1 MTTAAAS
8 DPMEALRRSA
18 DRARLAPSIHN
29 TQPWRFVIGPTAL
42 ELYSDEERRLQ
53 VIDPQGRQLLLSC
66 GCALLNARVSLAA
79 DGYDARVDR
88 LPDPAQPQLLA
99 RITLP
104 AERINRLPLAD
115 LDAAI
120 PRRHTNRR
128 QFATE
133 PVPPA
138 LLRTLHNAAVAEG
151 AELIAV
157 TDAQHRTVVAELL
170 RQANRI
176 EEADP
181 AYRMELATWTTD
193 DLRRRDGVPA
203 LAVPYGRG
211 QAATDLPIRDFD
223 PRGMGWLPADPES
236 DRNQCLL
243 LLASASNDRASWLPA
258 GEALE
263 RVLLI
268 ATGEA
273 YAASPFSQIIEVAET
288 NGRLRRQLELDVY
301 PQLLLRLG
309 RAPAASA
316 VPRRPLEEMLTETS

>member
-1 MTTAAAS
+1 MTTAAAA
-8 DPMEALRRSA
+8 PMDALRRSA

-29 TQPWRFVIGPTAL
+29 TQPWRFVIGPTTL

-66 GCALLNARVSLAA
+66 GCALFNARVSLAA
-79 DGYDARVDR
+79 EGYDAQVDR
-88 LPDPAQPQLLA
+88 FPDPSRPQLLA

-104 AERINRLPLAD
+104 AERSERLPLAD
-115 LDAAI
+115 INAAI
-120 PRRHTNRR
+120 PLRHTNRR
-128 QFATE
+128 QFAPE

-138 LLRTLHNAAVAEG
+138 LLRTLQNVAAAEG
-151 AELIAV
+151 AALVPV
-157 TDAQHRTVVAELL
+157 TDAEHRAAVAELL

-203 LAVPYGRG
+203 SAVPYGRG

-243 LLASASNDRASWLPA
+243 LLASASNDQASWLRA

-268 ATGEA
+268 ATREA

-288 NGRLRRQLELDVY
+288 NRRLRQQLGLDVY
-301 PQLLLRLG
+301 PQLLLRMG
-309 RAPAASA
+309 RAPAAST

>member
-1 MTTAAAS
+1 MTGAA

-29 TQPWRFVIGPTAL
+29 TQPWRFVVGPTAL
-42 ELYSDEERRLQ
+42 ELHADEQRRLQ
-53 VIDPQGRQLLLSC
+53 VIDPQGRQLLLSG

-88 LPDPAQPQLLA
+88 FPDVSRPQLLA

-104 AERINRLPLAD
+104 AARRERVSLAD

-128 QFATE
+128 RFAAE
-133 PVPPA
+133 PVPAA
-138 LLRTLHNAAVAEG
+138 LVQTLQKAAAAEG
-151 AELIAV
+151 AALIAV
-157 TDAQHRTVVAELL
+157 TDAQQRAVVAELL
-170 RQANRI
+170 REANRI

-181 AYRMELATWTTD
+181 AYRMELARWTTD

-203 LAVPYGRG
+203 LAVPYRHG
-211 QAATDLPIRDFD
+211 QAGTDLPIRDFD
-223 PRGMGWLPADPES
+223 PRGRGWLPADPDS
-236 DRNQCLL
+236 DQNQCLL
-243 LLASASNDRASWLPA
+243 LLASTSNDRASWLRA
-258 GEALE
+258 GEGLE

-268 ATGEA
+268 ATREA
-273 YAASPFSQIIEVAET
+273 YAASPFSQLIEVAQT
-288 NGRLRRQLELDVY
+288 NRRLRQQLKLNVH

-316 VPRRPLEEMLTETS
+316 VPRRPLEDMLTETP

>member
-1 MTTAAAS
+1 MTTAF
-8 DPMEALRRSA
+8 DRLDALRRSA

-29 TQPWRFVIGPTAL
+29 TQPWRFVIGATTL

-66 GCALLNARVSLAA
+66 GCALFNARVSLAA

-88 LPDPAQPQLLA
+88 FPDPSRPQLLA
-99 RITLP
+99 RVTLT
-104 AERINRLPLAD
+104 AERTERLPLAD

-120 PRRHTNRR
+120 PLRHTNRR
-128 QFATE
+128 QFAPE

-138 LLRTLHNAAVAEG
+138 LLRTLDNAAVAEG
-151 AELIAV
+151 AALIAV
-157 TDAQHRTVVAELL
+157 TDAENRAVVAELL

-211 QAATDLPIRDFD
+211 QAGTDLPIRDFD

-243 LLASASNDRASWLPA
+243 LLASVSNDRASWLRA
-258 GEALE
+258 GEGLE

-268 ATGEA
+268 ATREA

-288 NGRLRRQLELDVY
+288 NRRLREQLGLDAY

-309 RAPAASA
+309 RAPAAAA
-316 VPRRPLEEMLTETS
+316 VPRRPLEDMLTETS

>member
-1 MTTAAAS
+1 MTTAAAA
-8 DPMEALRRSA
+8 PMDALRRSA

-42 ELYSDEERRLQ
+42 ELHSDEERRLQ

-79 DGYDARVDR
+79 DGYDAHVDR
-88 LPDPAQPQLLA
+88 FPDPSRPQLLA

-104 AERINRLPLAD
+104 TERRERPPLAD

-128 QFATE
+128 QFAPE

-151 AELIAV
+151 AALIAV
-157 TDAQHRTVVAELL
+157 TDAEHRAVVAELL
-170 RQANRI
+170 RQANQV

-203 LAVPYGRG
+203 SAVPYGRG

-243 LLASASNDRASWLPA
+243 LLASASNDQAGWLRA

-268 ATGEA
+268 ATREA

-288 NGRLRRQLELDVY
+288 NRRLRQQLELDAY
-301 PQLLLRLG
+301 PQLLLRMG
-309 RAPAASA
+309 RAPAASP
-316 VPRRPLEEMLTETS
+316 VPRRPLEEMLTETT